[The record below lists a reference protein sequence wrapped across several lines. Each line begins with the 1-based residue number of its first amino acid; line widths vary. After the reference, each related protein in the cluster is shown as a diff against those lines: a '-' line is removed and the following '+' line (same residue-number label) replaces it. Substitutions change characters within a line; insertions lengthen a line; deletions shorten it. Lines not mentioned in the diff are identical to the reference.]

1 MRLRTKL
8 FLIWSAILPL
18 LWVPSFWSV
27 ERNVRSRFDEI
38 AQEDFDETKRDFRQM
53 QKERIARMR
62 QSGQLVMSIPELRAL
77 IAENGDEIDAD
88 NIASL
93 QERLNYLKEL
103 VGVSF
108 LSVLNRDGR
117 CIAESGSAPWKSA
130 AEASQY
136 DATAPESSTLIQQIF
151 SVRSPSQASRYGLW
165 RYAGRL
171 YEVVGVPLIFDSNA
185 GSAVPDG
192 ALLLGAELNDQTVLQ
207 LGESH
212 NSLATFFCSG
222 HIIGSNLNSTQRQQ
236 LQDLTRKSNW
246 GSGET
251 FTFDLGRA
259 TFHGSIQPVQDP
271 ASGHNVAEVL
281 IQCDLRDEQIQSEV
295 LRSLLTIMLCG
306 LLAAALASY
315 LVSTAVTWPV
325 RILADG
331 VRRVALG
338 DLAIA
343 LPVHSRDELGQ
354 LSESF
359 NDMVSQLR
367 TREELKRQMEQAQ
380 AASRAKGQFLAN
392 MSHEI
397 RTPLNGVV
405 GMTELLLGTQLDARQ
420 RRYASVAKSSAEL
433 LTTLIN
439 DVLDFSKIEAGRMEL
454 ECIDFDLQS
463 AVNDVIDLLMQRA
476 TARDLRLGCEF
487 NSALPRFVRGDPGRL
502 RQILVN
508 LVSNAIKFTEAGS
521 VTVRAAIESE
531 SAEKFVAR
539 FAVIDTGIGIPE
551 DRRDRLFRPFSQV
564 DASMTRKFGGTGLG
578 LAISKELAELMGG
591 RIGVETQTG
600 KGSEFWFTAA
610 LIKQPAGAAHARE
623 EAAEHVIKPTAAGR
637 KILLAE
643 DNEVNQ
649 LVATEFLTQAGY
661 ECIVVDNGSK
671 AVDACLA
678 GQYDLVLMDCQMPV
692 MDGFAATRLIR
703 ENEVRLGQP
712 RVPIVALTASAIK
725 GDRELCLQ
733 AGMDAYCSKPIN
745 LRELLGTMDSLL
757 IGTAPATG
765 PAVAEVQPA
774 AAPIVV
780 ERLLAQCSM
789 NVQVLGRVLDKFELQ
804 AKRDVEALTQHLAA
818 GDATAAAKTAHALKG
833 AAAIIAA
840 ERLTSLAAD
849 LEKLGRESRLDE
861 MAQQMAELRQQVSLC
876 LDYLPQARAAANTT
890 QPS

>member
-27 ERNVRSRFDEI
+27 ERNVRVRFDQI

-88 NIASL
+88 NMASL

-117 CIAESGSAPWKSA
+117 CIAQSADAPWKTP
-130 AEASQY
+130 AEASRFN
-136 DATAPESSTLIQQIF
+136 ATAPQPSTLIQQVFAI
-151 SVRSPSQASRYGLW
+151 RSMRQASRYGLW
-165 RYAGRL
+165 PYKGHL
-171 YEVVGVPLIFDSNA
+171 YEVVGVPLIFDSSA

-212 NSLATFFCSG
+212 NSQATFFCSG
-222 HIIGSNLNSTQRQQ
+222 RIVGSNLNTTQQRQ
-236 LQDLTRKSNW
+236 LQELSRTSTW

-251 FTFDLGRA
+251 FTFNLGRN
-259 TFHGSIQPVQDP
+259 TYHGSIQPMQDP
-271 ASGHNVAEVL
+271 ASGRNVAEVL

-295 LRSLLTIMLCG
+295 LRSLVTIMLCG

-325 RILADG
+325 RLLADG
-331 VRRVALG
+331 VRRVAGG
-338 DLAIA
+338 DLATV

-354 LSESF
+354 LSASF

-405 GMTELLLGTQLDARQ
+405 GMTELLLGTQLDSKQ
-420 RRYASVAKSSAEL
+420 RRYASVAKASAEL

-454 ECIDFDLQS
+454 ESIDFDLE
-463 AVNDVIDLLMQRA
+463 AVVNEVIDLLMQRA
-476 TARDLRLGCEF
+476 TVRNLRLGCEF
-487 NSALPRFVRGDPGRL
+487 NSALPRLVRGDPARL

-508 LVSNAIKFTEAGS
+508 LVSNAIKFTENGS
-521 VTVRAAIESE
+521 VTVRAAMESQ
-531 SAEKFVAR
+531 SGEKLLVR

-551 DRRDRLFRPFSQV
+551 DRRDRLFQPFSQI
-564 DASMTRKFGGTGLG
+564 DAST
-578 LAISKELAELMGG
+578 
-591 RIGVETQTG
+591 
-600 KGSEFWFTAA
+600 
-610 LIKQPAGAAHARE
+610 
-623 EAAEHVIKPTAAGR
+623 
-637 KILLAE
+637 
-643 DNEVNQ
+643 
-649 LVATEFLTQAGY
+649 
-661 ECIVVDNGSK
+661 
-671 AVDACLA
+671 
-678 GQYDLVLMDCQMPV
+678 
-692 MDGFAATRLIR
+692 
-703 ENEVRLGQP
+703 
-712 RVPIVALTASAIK
+712 
-725 GDRELCLQ
+725 
-733 AGMDAYCSKPIN
+733 
-745 LRELLGTMDSLL
+745 
-757 IGTAPATG
+757 
-765 PAVAEVQPA
+765 
-774 AAPIVV
+774 
-780 ERLLAQCSM
+780 
-789 NVQVLGRVLDKFELQ
+789 
-804 AKRDVEALTQHLAA
+804 
-818 GDATAAAKTAHALKG
+818 
-833 AAAIIAA
+833 
-840 ERLTSLAAD
+840 
-849 LEKLGRESRLDE
+849 
-861 MAQQMAELRQQVSLC
+861 
-876 LDYLPQARAAANTT
+876 
-890 QPS
+890 